1 MAEYIEREA
10 LVRKLKKL
18 FTQEVLEDA
27 TTQEIARGAL
37 MFVENEPTADV
48 TDVRHGNWED
58 KVRKGFGAF
67 SGRCS
72 KCKKYSGIWVGSKP
86 YRFCPYC
93 GAKMDLE

>member
-10 LVRKLKKL
+10 LKREISKLEVAGIFTASFKKA
-18 FTQEVLEDA
+18 VLDIISE
-27 TTQEIARGAL
+27 QPI
-37 MFVENEPTADV
+37 ADV

-72 KCKKYSGIWVGSKP
+72 KCKKYSGLWVVNEP

-93 GAKMDLE
+93 GAKMDLGGN